1 MRCSNIR
8 RTSSQWCCYP
18 EATPYEFLSAME
30 IEARAATKRNSK
42 QRYSGASTFTP
53 NDLRQIAKMSARND
67 GPCRAIDALTK
78 KGICVVVMPALPGTF
93 LDGAA
98 IVSVSGAPVVG
109 LTLRHDRIDNFWFTL
124 LHELAHICLHFQ
136 ILLDTR
142 TAFVDDMEIRSED
155 AREQEADKL
164 AQELLI
170 PKKILSQ
177 VVWSSAS
184 VHDDLVAVATRA
196 ESASRRCRWQM
207 AARSPELQEV
217 FATDRPEFRQII
229 AGPELQTPNIRRCV
243 REERIC

>member
-1 MRCSNIR
+1 
-8 RTSSQWCCYP
+8 
-18 EATPYEFLSAME
+18 
-30 IEARAATKRNSK
+30 
-42 QRYSGASTFTP
+42 
-53 NDLRQIAKMSARND
+53 MSARND

-164 AQELLI
+164 AQESLI

-196 ESASRRCRWQM
+196 RVHLAVVAGRWQRDHQNYKKFSRLIDRNSV
-207 AARSPELQEV
+207 RSLLVQNCK
-217 FATDRPEFRQII
+217 RP
-229 AGPELQTPNIRRCV
+229 T
-243 REERIC
+243 